1 MLRVLAR
8 LATQALIR
16 CEHVPVR
23 RPGMRRAARHLAVSK
38 VSCGR
43 PAVLRGD
50 VERGGCLFAQPG
62 RELEG
67 LAQFQTLTSR

>member
-8 LATQALIR
+8 LAAQALIR
-16 CEHVPVR
+16 CEDVPVR
-23 RPGMRRAARHLAVSK
+23 GPGVRRAARHLAVSK

-43 PAVLRGD
+43 AAVLRGE
-50 VERGGCLFAQPG
+50 VELGGCLFAQPG
-62 RELEG
+62 GELEG